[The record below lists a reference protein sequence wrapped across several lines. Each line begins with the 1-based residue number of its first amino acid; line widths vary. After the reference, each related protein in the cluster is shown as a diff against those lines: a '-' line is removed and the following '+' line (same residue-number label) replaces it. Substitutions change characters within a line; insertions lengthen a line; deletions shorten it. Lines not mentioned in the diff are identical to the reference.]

1 MRAAHWRIPGAR
13 WAARPPEPPEPPEP
27 PDVTPPAA
35 VSDLEATASV
45 DAHDTVFLTWT
56 ATADDADD
64 TDPCGS
70 GPVFA
75 FDIRYSTS
83 DDLAANWD
91 DAMQVVGEPAP
102 EVACAMEAMTV
113 TGLAGGTP
121 YEFGIKLIDEAAN
134 ESGLSNLAAAT
145 TLTNPWITGVVD
157 DADRP
162 GFYLSVAIDDAGEP
176 ALAYTANIGDVR
188 FAARDGDG
196 WAINTI
202 DSGGQGISLA
212 FDTAGNPAAAHG
224 SGGLHYASRTGG
236 AWSSETVVAKYVDE
250 YQKRLAFG
258 PDGPCILFST
268 TEGRNKRMV
277 RNLEFACLRDGGWDI
292 EIVVPG
298 EFARYRD
305 LAFDETGSP
314 LVAFAFDENDDR
326 RNDAILLA
334 RPEGSSWAYE
344 EVIGQGEG
352 DRKSVV

>member
-1 MRAAHWRIPGAR
+1 
-13 WAARPPEPPEPPEP
+13 
-27 PDVTPPAA
+27 
-35 VSDLEATASV
+35 
-45 DAHDTVFLTWT
+45 
-56 ATADDADD
+56 
-64 TDPCGS
+64 
-70 GPVFA
+70 
-75 FDIRYSTS
+75 
-83 DDLAANWD
+83 
-91 DAMQVVGEPAP
+91 
-102 EVACAMEAMTV
+102 
-113 TGLAGGTP
+113 
-121 YEFGIKLIDEAAN
+121 
-134 ESGLSNLAAAT
+134 
-145 TLTNPWITGVVD
+145 VVD

-196 WAINTI
+196 WAITTI

-236 AWSSETVVAKYVDE
+236 AWASETVVAKYVDE

-344 EVIGQGEG
+344 EVIGQGETVEAG
-352 DRKSVV
+352 TNLAMAYHHATGPLLVDHASDHIRFHYQSDDAWQTVDLGVGYRADIAVDDDGMPWVAIQVFDPPALKAAHPVNGSLDEWEVVTVDPTDVWWDISIAVGNDGLPVIGYSDDSENFAELLKYAKLEPQP